1 MTYQAPYLI
10 AHRGYPA
17 LYPENSLAGL
27 EAAMEA
33 GACFVEMDVQLS
45 RERTPYLC
53 HDDHLGRLAGL
64 DICLTQLDDDAIEG
78 LAVPYPAAPHS
89 RSKTAD
95 RTAPIARLS
104 TFCQLLPEWPHVTAF
119 IEIKAESIARF
130 GLETTVAAI
139 SDVVYPLREQ
149 CVMISFD
156 RHAIG
161 LIRERGMARIG
172 WVIERWHNQ
181 QLAFATELAPD
192 YLFCGT
198 DILPQQLNTLWPGP
212 WQWVIYS
219 VNDYATVLQ
228 YAQAGFMLIETDT
241 IGTLL
246 EYPLL
251 RRACAT
257 FRTGDPNRHQN

>member
-1 MTYQAPYLI
+1 
-10 AHRGYPA
+10 
-17 LYPENSLAGL
+17 
-27 EAAMEA
+27 
-33 GACFVEMDVQLS
+33 
-45 RERTPYLC
+45 
-53 HDDHLGRLAGL
+53 
-64 DICLTQLDDDAIEG
+64 
-78 LAVPYPAAPHS
+78 
-89 RSKTAD
+89 D

-104 TFCQLLPEWPHVTAF
+104 EFCQLLPEWPHVTAF

-130 GLETTVAAI
+130 GLADTVAAI
-139 SDVVYPLREQ
+139 FDVVYPLREQ

-156 RHAIG
+156 RHAID
-161 LIRERGMARIG
+161 LIRKQGMARIG

-181 QLAFATELAPD
+181 QLTLATDLAPD

-251 RRACAT
+251 WRACET
-257 FRTGDPNRHQN
+257 SRTDHPSLHKD